1 MTGPYDYVPPEYWYL
16 DKDKAGGAFGSNTE
30 TGPGAAIPDVESIQ
44 RTLPRK
50 SWWPIDAQWNYHA
63 ALGKFAQYTR
73 FNNAMAATYG
83 PATNL
88 ENYVLKAQL
97 MAYDGERAMF
107 EAYGANKYQSTEVI
121 EWMLNNAWPSFF
133 WHLYDYYLVPGDG
146 YFGARKAN
154 EPLHIQ
160 YRFDDGNVV
169 VVNSTLAAQQGLRA
183 TAGVLDIGGKLRFTH
198 QASLNVAADGVVTAF
213 AVPLQP
219 VTTFLRP
226 ELRDLT
232 GRMVSDNL
240 YWIPARLAQLDW
252 NKTTYVNSPAI
263 GYAEMR
269 DLAKLPKASVH
280 VSARKANARGAVVVE
295 LKNTGSSVAF
305 FIHLRAVKLG
315 TDEEIVPVFWN
326 DNFISLMPGEARA
339 FEASGLG
346 VAEVEVKL
354 AGWNVEPQTTQ
365 AAE

>member
-1 MTGPYDYVPPEYWYL
+1 
-16 DKDKAGGAFGSNTE
+16 
-30 TGPGAAIPDVESIQ
+30 
-44 RTLPRK
+44 
-50 SWWPIDAQWNYHA
+50 
-63 ALGKFAQYTR
+63 
-73 FNNAMAATYG
+73 
-83 PATNL
+83 
-88 ENYVLKAQL
+88 
-97 MAYDGERAMF
+97 MF

-346 VAEVEVKL
+346 VADVEVKL